1 MAVRERFRDSAG
13 VLADYIWQ
21 VNHREEEA
29 SQDSLNMERTAVTT
43 GVGFVRQQGAPSPR
57 VLNFSGTILHQEQV
71 TAFDAYYAAC
81 QTRTIFFRDVSGV
94 EMEVIIIGMNVTRKA
109 VLRNPHEPEQPW
121 IWKYQ
126 IQMEVIA

>member
-29 SQDSLNMERTAVTT
+29 ANLSRSIERTAVTT
-43 GVGFVRQQGAPSPR
+43 GTGYVRQQGQPSPKL
-57 VLNFSGTILHQEQV
+57 LNFSGTILHQTQKA
-71 TAFDAYYAAC
+71 AFDAYFAAC
-81 QTRTIFFRDVSGV
+81 DTRTIFFRDVAGD
-94 EMEVIIIGMNVTRKA
+94 EMEVVIVSLNITRHA
-109 VLRNPHEPEQPW
+109 VLRNPHNDEPW

-126 IQMEVIA
+126 IQMEVVT

>member
-13 VLADYIWQ
+13 ILPDYIWQ

-29 SQDSLNMERTAVTT
+29 NQDSLNMERTAVTT
-43 GVGFVRQQGAPSPR
+43 GTGYVRQQGQPSPH
-57 VLNFSGTILHQEQV
+57 VLNFSGTILHQTQKD
-71 TAFDAYYAAC
+71 AFDSYYAAC

-94 EMEVIIIGMNVTRKA
+94 EMEVVIVSMNITRRA
-109 VLRNPHEPEQPW
+109 VLRNPHNDEPW

-126 IQMEVIA
+126 IQMEVIS